1 VNETLSDSEQWS
13 GLLPDLLRH
22 PVTGLTSVAAIGVTI
37 AYWSGWNI
45 NPLLTNSKAF
55 GGEPWRLVTSAL
67 PHTNF
72 LHLLFNLYW
81 LIYFGKHAEPR
92 FGWWRTADLY
102 SLLAGTSAAAEY
114 AVSLGGIGL
123 SGLGYGLFALFW
135 VLSRRDTRLR
145 SAIDAQTTW
154 IFVGWFFLCVVLTVL
169 DVWQVGNVAH
179 LTGAITGGLVGLGL
193 NTRTRR
199 GN

>member
-81 LIYFGKHAEPR
+81 LVHFGKLAEPR
-92 FGWWRTADLY
+92 FGWWRTAGLY
-102 SLLAGTSAAAEY
+102 SLLEGTRPTRSPCPPTIH
-114 AVSLGGIGL
+114 LGEG
-123 SGLGYGLFALFW
+123 
-135 VLSRRDTRLR
+135 
-145 SAIDAQTTW
+145 
-154 IFVGWFFLCVVLTVL
+154 
-169 DVWQVGNVAH
+169 
-179 LTGAITGGLVGLGL
+179 TGGSIDRILQQ
-193 NTRTRR
+193 
-199 GN
+199 